1 MILRTVVL
9 ISILASLA
17 QAGPVFRREVI
28 DSRVIGGKDLDIAD
42 VDGDGR
48 ADLLLAEKW
57 RFAWYKNAAWQDHTL
72 ARNITLRDNIC
83 IAARDIDGDGRAEI
97 AVGSRWNPSNTTERL
112 ASGSVHYLD
121 RPGDP
126 RQEWSPV
133 ELFHDPTVHRMRWI
147 QGADGRYRLVVLP
160 LHGIGNHDG
169 EGPNGVNV
177 RVYQPNLIWLAQR
190 RGWSHQVIDRS
201 LHRAHGFDSE
211 SGVLFI
217 GGTEGIVR
225 RYLTDGRYRDALL
238 IHRNNSS
245 PPTRGV
251 SEVAKGKTLIAAIEP
266 YHGNELVVYRA
277 INGSE
282 DRWKRRTITDQLNFG
297 HALEVADF
305 DNDGDDEIVVGWKKR
320 NESGALGLMLFDEIG
335 SGDWEGHWI
344 DRNGIAPECIIA
356 HDLDRNGTLDLAAVG
371 GDTQNL
377 VIYWNEIHE
386 KDSEMRTRFTQQD
399 NESGSP

>member
-1 MILRTVVL
+1 MIIRIVVL

-17 QAGPVFRREVI
+17 KADPVFRREVI
-28 DSRVIGGKDLDIAD
+28 DSEVIGGKDLDIAD

-48 ADLLLAEKW
+48 ADVLLADKW
-57 RFAWYKNAAWQDHTL
+57 RFAWYANPDWKDHTL

-83 IAARDIDGDGRAEI
+83 IAAQDIDGDGRAEI

-126 RQEWSPV
+126 REEWTPV

-160 LHGIGNHDG
+160 LHGIGNREG
-169 EGPNGVNV
+169 EGSNGVKV
-177 RVYQPNLIWLAQR
+177 RVYQPNLIWLAQQ

-201 LHRAHGFDSE
+201 LRQAHGFDNE
-211 SGVLFI
+211 FGVLFI
-217 GGTEGIVR
+217 GGKEGIVR
-225 RYLTDGRYRDALL
+225 RYLTDGQSRDALL
-238 IHRNNSS
+238 IHRNNTS

-251 SEVAKGKTLIAAIEP
+251 SEVSKGKTLIAAIEP
-266 YHGNELVVYRA
+266 YHGNELVVYRTVTESG
-277 INGSE
+277 N
-282 DRWKRRTITDQLNFG
+282 RWKRQSITDQLNFG

-305 DNDGDDEIVVGWKKR
+305 DDDGEDEIVVGWQER
-320 NESGALGLMLFDEIG
+320 NASGTRGLMIFDEQSPG
-335 SGDWEGHWI
+335 EWEGHWI
-344 DRNGIAPECIIA
+344 DRNGIAPESIVV
-356 HDLDRNGTLDLAAVG
+356 HDLDRDGTLDLAAVG

-377 VIYWNEIHE
+377 VIYWNDTRREE
-386 KDSEMRTRFTQQD
+386 SEDRTRFTQK
-399 NESGSP
+399 NTESISP